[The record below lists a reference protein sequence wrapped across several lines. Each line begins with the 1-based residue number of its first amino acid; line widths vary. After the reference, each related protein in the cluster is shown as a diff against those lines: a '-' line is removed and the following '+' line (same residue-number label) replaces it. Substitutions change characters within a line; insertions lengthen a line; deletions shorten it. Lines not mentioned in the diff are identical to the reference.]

1 MRPCWVFGMSILK
14 SILEGSVYSDDGKQ
28 SNAMP
33 QFAGFIEWLVGLSES
48 NQSMVVDYYL
58 SSIQLWFCVNLPF
71 PISHFHLL

>member
-1 MRPCWVFGMSILK
+1 MGPYWEGFWDIQSKINFGG
-14 SILEGSVYSDDGKQ
+14 EC
-28 SNAMP
+28 AMP
-33 QFAGFIEWLVGLSES
+33 QFASFIEWLVGLSES